1 MSARYR
7 PWVWSNIVGSLPY
20 RAGLSI
26 TTLLNMSNTGDELG
40 AMYGEGARELQDEFD
55 SRRLAD
61 RLEDVTLHRALDDG
75 DIDLVGDQA
84 AVWVATVDADGWP
97 DVSYKGG
104 NRGFVRVVSPTELQV
119 PIYNGN
125 GMWRTLGNIRD
136 NGRVALLFVDQA
148 RPWRM
153 RVHGTGTV
161 LTDHASTTTFTE
173 AEAVLVVRV
182 ARVFPNCGR
191 YIHRNEEI
199 SAFVPQPGR
208 QTPIPDWKRLP
219 VLREV
224 LPAHDPARTDEP
236 N

>member
-1 MSARYR
+1 MSGTR
-7 PWVWSNIVGSLPY
+7 
-20 RAGLSI
+20 
-26 TTLLNMSNTGDELG
+26 DQLG
-40 AMYGEGARELQDEFD
+40 AMYGTGAREFQDQFD

-61 RLEDVTLHRALDDG
+61 RLADLTLHAELDAG
-75 DIDLVGDQA
+75 DIDLVRDQA

-104 NRGFVRVVSPTELQV
+104 NPGFVRVVSPSELHV

-161 LTDHASTTTFTE
+161 LTDQASVAAFTQ

-182 ARVFPNCGR
+182 GRVFPNCGR
-191 YIHRNEEI
+191 YIHRNDEI
-199 SAFVPQPGR
+199 SPYVPQPGR
-208 QTPIPDWKRLP
+208 ETPIPEWKRLP
-219 VLREV
+219 ALREV
-224 LPAHDPARTDEP
+224 LPEQDPARTDEP
-236 N
+236 V

>member
-1 MSARYR
+1 MSGTA
-7 PWVWSNIVGSLPY
+7 
-20 RAGLSI
+20 
-26 TTLLNMSNTGDELG
+26 DELG
-40 AMYGEGARELQDEFD
+40 TMYGVGARELQDEFD

-61 RLEDVTLHRALDDG
+61 RLIDLTVHRELDAG
-75 DIDLVGDQA
+75 DISLVADQA

-104 NRGFVRVVSPTELQV
+104 NPGFVRVASPTELQL

-153 RVHGTGTV
+153 RVHGTGAV
-161 LTDHASTTTFTE
+161 LTGPAATAPFLE
-173 AEAVLVVRV
+173 AEAVLVVTV

-191 YIHRNEEI
+191 YIHPNGGI
-199 SAFVPQPGR
+199 SRFVPQPER
-208 QTPIPDWKRLP
+208 ETPIPDWKRLE

-224 LPAHDPARTDEP
+224 LPADDPARTDELR
-236 N
+236 

>member
-1 MSARYR
+1 MSGTR
-7 PWVWSNIVGSLPY
+7 
-20 RAGLSI
+20 
-26 TTLLNMSNTGDELG
+26 DQLG
-40 AMYGEGARELQDEFD
+40 AMYGTGAREFQDQFD

-61 RLEDVTLHRALDDG
+61 RLADLTLHAELDAG
-75 DIDLVGDQA
+75 DIDLVRDQA
-84 AVWVATVDADGWP
+84 ALWVATVDADGWP

-104 NRGFVRVVSPTELQV
+104 NPGFVRVVSPSELHV

-161 LTDHASTTTFTE
+161 LTDQASVAAFTQ

-182 ARVFPNCGR
+182 GRVFPNCGR
-191 YIHRNEEI
+191 YIHRNDEI
-199 SAFVPQPGR
+199 SPYVPQPGR
-208 QTPIPDWKRLP
+208 ETPIPEWKRLP
-219 VLREV
+219 ALREV
-224 LPAHDPARTDEP
+224 LPEQDPARTDEP
-236 N
+236 V